1 MIVRRDK
8 WPNKWKMGMI
18 EVQALRALQAGCILL
33 GVYRRSIHVYDLSV
47 VDDAETH
54 SMVLQ
59 EVYIVSNNEPCYY

>member
-1 MIVRRDK
+1 
-8 WPNKWKMGMI
+8 MI

-33 GVYRRSIHVYDLSV
+33 GVYSRSIHVYDLSV